1 MEHIAAKE
9 RKESRLNFTA
19 IDHCHIQKGRIHFFK
34 GETRLDNDG
43 ENEFLIASKSILQTP
58 VKHQKRE
65 LYYNNS
71 SSAKTQLKDES
82 QKISK
87 LLTISSKK

>member
-1 MEHIAAKE
+1 MARQSRDRHVIALF
-9 RKESRLNFTA
+9 KESRLNFTA
-19 IDHCHIQKGRIHFFK
+19 IDHSHIQKGRMKFFI
-34 GETRLDNDG
+34 GATTLDNDG

-71 SSAKTQLKDES
+71 RFSINSAEG
-82 QKISK
+82 
-87 LLTISSKK
+87 

>member
-1 MEHIAAKE
+1 MARQSHDRHVIALF
-9 RKESRLNFTA
+9 KESWLNFTA
-19 IDHCHIQKGRIHFFK
+19 IDHSHIQKGRIQFFI
-34 GETRLDNDG
+34 GATTLDNDG

-71 SSAKTQLKDES
+71 RFSINSAEG
-82 QKISK
+82 
-87 LLTISSKK
+87 